1 VCASAPPLYIEG
13 RTWRTHTHA
22 AIKIQKKGA
31 AIMADRDIEAVA
43 DRAAAPPP
51 HEHAGAELV
60 PYCDCCIEIQAKA
73 EPRPERGREE
83 SDPA

>member
-1 VCASAPPLYIEG
+1 MCASAPPLYIEG

-51 HEHAGAELV
+51 DVRCVVCHEL
-60 PYCDCCIEIQAKA
+60 I
-73 EPRPERGREE
+73 
-83 SDPA
+83 DPAAVINPEGPDFRTHPACDLR